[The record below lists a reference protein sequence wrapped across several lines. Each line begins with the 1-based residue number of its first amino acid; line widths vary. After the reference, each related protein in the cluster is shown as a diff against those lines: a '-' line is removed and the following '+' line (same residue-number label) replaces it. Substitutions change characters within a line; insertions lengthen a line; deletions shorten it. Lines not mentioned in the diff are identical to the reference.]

1 MAHGAHT
8 TSGPQT
14 TRSFWR
20 SPFGVAATVLAVMAS
35 IYLYLAHQAH
45 VYALLPYLVL
55 AVCPLMHMFMHRGHG
70 HGHGHHQGASHDQQ
84 SGSAHNERRSRQG

>member
-1 MAHGAHT
+1 MAHAAHT

-14 TRSFWR
+14 TRAFWR
-20 SPFGVAATVLAVMAS
+20 SPFGVAATVLAVLAS

-70 HGHGHHQGASHDQQ
+70 HGHHHGPSHEQPSSPAGGRNSQ
-84 SGSAHNERRSRQG
+84 EG

>member
-8 TSGPQT
+8 TSGPQA

-20 SPFGVAATVLAVMAS
+20 SPFGVAATVLAVLAS
-35 IYLYLAHQAH
+35 IYLYLAHQDH

-55 AVCPLMHMFMHRGHG
+55 AACPLMHVFMHRGHG
-70 HGHGHHQGASHDQQ
+70 HGHGHRQEGGHDQQ
-84 SGSAHNERRSRQG
+84 SRTVPGEREPRQG